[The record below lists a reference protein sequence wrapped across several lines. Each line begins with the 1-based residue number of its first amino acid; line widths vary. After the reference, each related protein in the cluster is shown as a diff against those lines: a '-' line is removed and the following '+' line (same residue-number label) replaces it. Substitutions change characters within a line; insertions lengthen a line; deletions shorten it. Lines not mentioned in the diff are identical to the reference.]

1 MIYFGIS
8 EKCSIFAPP
17 KTIWCDEFVAQQVE
31 HNTFNVGV
39 LGSSPSEFTRRLQK
53 CGRLFLFVVQ
63 LRCFSKENIRN
74 CMQASIR
81 YSLYRDMH
89 SISTT
94 NKNGQLDEALL
105 WGYLGRVFPHR
116 ASATFGTPS
125 VTAKA
130 VRAPRR
136 WCNCVVSVKRIFV
149 IVCKHPHDIPFYCD
163 VLYIE
168 LSLFEKLKN

>member
-1 MIYFGIS
+1 
-8 EKCSIFAPP
+8 
-17 KTIWCDEFVAQQVE
+17 
-31 HNTFNVGV
+31 
-39 LGSSPSEFTRRLQK
+39 
-53 CGRLFLFVVQ
+53 
-63 LRCFSKENIRN
+63 
-74 CMQASIR
+74 
-81 YSLYRDMH
+81 MH

-94 NKNGQLDEALL
+94 NKNGQLVAALL

-149 IVCKHPHDIPFYCD
+149 IVCKHPYDIPFTEICTAYPPQTKNGQLAEGQATFEVENLTTKWEIYWSNGQQHYNA
-163 VLYIE
+163 VLE
-168 LSLFEKLKN
+168 MLVKNTSDLLLGKMKQHLSASPML

>member
-1 MIYFGIS
+1 MQAYTRHSFLLICKAYPPQNKMVSSRTMCGLPILHTDELCAVS
-8 EKCSIFAPP
+8 AMLRNELRNIRAP
-17 KTIWCDEFVAQQVE
+17 A
-31 HNTFNVGV
+31 
-39 LGSSPSEFTRRLQK
+39 SSPDDCRNAVVF
-53 CGRLFLFVVQ
+53 FLFVVQ
-63 LRCFSKENIRN
+63 LRCFAKENIRD

-81 YSLYRDMH
+81 YFLYRDMH

-94 NKNGQLDEALL
+94 NKKNVQLAEALL

-136 WCNCVVSVKRIFV
+136 WCNCVV
-149 IVCKHPHDIPFYCD
+149 
-163 VLYIE
+163 
-168 LSLFEKLKN
+168 

>member
-1 MIYFGIS
+1 M
-8 EKCSIFAPP
+8 
-17 KTIWCDEFVAQQVE
+17 
-31 HNTFNVGV
+31 
-39 LGSSPSEFTRRLQK
+39 LGSWVRAPASSPDDCRNAVVF
-53 CGRLFLFVVQ
+53 FLFVVQ
-63 LRCFSKENIRN
+63 LRCFSKENIRD

-94 NKNGQLDEALL
+94 NKNGQLVAALL

-149 IVCKHPHDIPFYCD
+149 IVCKHPYDIPFTEICIAYPPQTKTVNSLQLYCG
-163 VLYIE
+163 VTSVVYSRTAQAQRSALPR
-168 LSLFEKLKN
+168 